1 MSCPHF
7 SGCAL
12 YPRFKLAPLLRLW
25 QVRYCEADH
34 TRCARYQLSLAGK
47 PVPLTLLPN
56 GQHLG
61 AARAEP

>member
-1 MSCPHF
+1 MNCPHV

-12 YPRFKLAPLLRLW
+12 YPRFSLVALLRLW
-25 QVRYCEADH
+25 QVRYCQADYKK
-34 TRCARYQLSLAGK
+34 CARYQLSLAGK

-61 AARAEP
+61 APRVEE